1 MQKDPSSL
9 ELKISSENDAKALF
23 KEKLNA
29 MQDKFKASLPARFAE
44 IQQAWERVQAA
55 SEIEDDLDV
64 LYRLV
69 HTLTGSAGTFGYQQL
84 SRDSR
89 ALEILLKGLVSHA
102 DINYDEHRLQIQEMI
117 YGLVKVTEGGMESAL
132 SQQLVRNTGKHER
145 KNNILIVEDDKALNE
160 LLTLELQ
167 HFGYEVASVK
177 LLEDL
182 PASVETF
189 RPDLILADITFP
201 GDDFG
206 GIQAVKSVL
215 EQYSE
220 MIDLPVIF
228 MSARQDIEARLQAV
242 RAKGQAYFLK
252 PVNLSALL
260 NQIREMTNRIESEPY
275 QVVVVDDDPALVS
288 LITFILEEY
297 GMHVASVTDPKLV
310 LEVIGRHK
318 PDLILMDVHMPWCNG
333 IELAQVIR
341 QHHDLSMIPI
351 IFLSSETDENIQF
364 QAVLKGGDDFLS
376 KPIDINKLPKFIQS
390 RAQRAR
396 SVNSLMIRDGLTGLF
411 NHTYIKQAVETE
423 MNRLERNGTEFSV
436 VMMDV
441 DFFKKVNDT
450 YGHIAGDQVLRSLS
464 HFLVQHLRKTDKVGR
479 YGGEE
484 FMVVLPETTLE
495 DAVSVMQ
502 TILDKFGEIIHHS
515 AENDFHI
522 TFSAGVISSRVTQD
536 IEVML
541 ENVDKG
547 LYKAKN
553 NGRNQV
559 TAIKKL
565 IE

>member
-132 SQQLVRNTGKHER
+132 SFAAINP
-145 KNNILIVEDDKALNE
+145 
-160 LLTLELQ
+160 
-167 HFGYEVASVK
+167 VK
-177 LLEDL
+177 
-182 PASVETF
+182 
-189 RPDLILADITFP
+189 R
-201 GDDFG
+201 
-206 GIQAVKSVL
+206 VL